1 MIAQVVIWLVVAA
14 GLAGVGVYGLLVA
27 RHLLRKVL
35 ALNLLG
41 AAVFLIMVVLGSRGR
56 DAPDPVTQAMVLTGI
71 VVAVSAT
78 AFGLAL
84 LVALYRAS
92 GEATLDPEPEAGDAT
107 ASDGIDDTEAGGAAG
122 DGRR

>member
-107 ASDGIDDTEAGGAAG
+107 ASDGIDGKEAGGAAG